1 MPRRACLLLLTV
13 LVAGCVVGDP
23 GQDEES
29 ALQTPT
35 FDREPQG
42 ETTPPDDATAVAE
55 EDDGETDEEP
65 EPDEPDEAPATT
77 GTDGTETQE
86 TDAAESPAP
95 EDDAEGP
102 PDESEPERVPDDE
115 PAPVLRSRV
124 TDPREDTESTRLTS
138 GPRHADLVGGQLERR
153 PGEGY
158 RLAIELDGGAPEGA
172 RDGDHTMNLATYY
185 DITGDGH
192 VDVEVWAN
200 LADGGWDTA
209 VYDNRT
215 GEAAF
220 SDDDDASV
228 GVEGDQLVLR
238 FPLTL
243 LDGAERLRWAVA
255 SEWGRYEQL
264 GTPLSVRDEMP
275 DDGAPAPFPG

>member
-1 MPRRACLLLLTV
+1 MPPRACLLLLTV

-29 ALQTPT
+29 ALQTPS
-35 FDREPQG
+35 FDPEPQ
-42 ETTPPDDATAVAE
+42 DAAADGATVAAE
-55 EDDGETDEEP
+55 EDDAQTDEEP
-65 EPDEPDEAPATT
+65 GPDEPAEAPATT
-77 GTDGTETQE
+77 GPDGPPEAQESDAAQSPASEEDAQAPPDGT
-86 TDAAESPAP
+86 
-95 EDDAEGP
+95 
-102 PDESEPERVPDDE
+102 EPERVADDE
-115 PAPVLRSRV
+115 LAPVLRSRV
-124 TDPREDTESTRLTS
+124 TDPTDDTESAPLTS
-138 GPRHADLVGGQLERR
+138 GPRYADLVGGLLERH

-158 RLAIELDGGAPEGA
+158 LLAIDLDGGVPEGA
-172 RDGDHTMNLATYY
+172 RDGDHTMNVATYY

-228 GVEGDQLVLR
+228 GVEDDQLMLR
-238 FPLTL
+238 FPLSV
-243 LDGAERLRWAVA
+243 LDGAQRLRWAVA